1 VIGREDLDV
10 SNRNNQLNKSEM
22 NQENFEN
29 DLDWLAFRYISDEL
43 PEEER
48 DLFEQSL
55 AENQA
60 AREAVANAMQ
70 QSQLMYAVFDTQ
82 SSDVADAVS
91 VGEKSSPGSNSHRHI
106 SRRSLSRTL
115 LNLAAAM
122 LLMVGG
128 LVWYSQVS
136 HDSGAY
142 GPVGR
147 AVPEL
152 GNDEVEAS
160 AWVTTLGQSASQGTS
175 SEFALLDEE
184 LLYTDAVYEP
194 SESDNDWMLV
204 ALVDLESDEES
215 VLLSEE
221 N

>member
-1 VIGREDLDV
+1 MIGREDLDA

>member
-1 VIGREDLDV
+1 VIGREDLDA

>member
-1 VIGREDLDV
+1 
-10 SNRNNQLNKSEM
+10 M

>member
-1 VIGREDLDV
+1 MIGREDLDV

-204 ALVDLESDEES
+204 ALVDLASDEES
-215 VLLSEE
+215 VLPSEE

>member
-1 VIGREDLDV
+1 MIGREDLDV